1 VTGVFQ
7 ALLLSSL
14 FRRGSAM
21 RKSIVIAAFA
31 ALAFAVSPAHAITGK
46 NWVDD
51 NEHPFVG
58 LAVFYDAAGEFLWR
72 CSGSLISPTKFL
84 TAGHC
89 ADTGEGA
96 VSARVYFQ
104 QDAGANFDLVTEV
117 DPVTGYPEVCA
128 PGTLGTLCATSH
140 QLFNFGF
147 DNFAGFP
154 NTHDVGLLILDQT
167 IAMPEYGQLPS
178 PGTLDALSAARGTRN
193 TLFTVSGYGLTKSS
207 QVHSAVPNISFRSRL
222 MASSTLVNLNSAY
235 NDGFNI
241 QTQGNGSDRGGT
253 CSGDSGGPVF
263 LGGFTSNLIVAVT
276 SFGLNAICRGTDF
289 AYRIDRQ
296 EVLDWINSH

>member
-1 VTGVFQ
+1 
-7 ALLLSSL
+7 
-14 FRRGSAM
+14 M

-178 PGTLDALSAARGTRN
+178 PGTLDALSTARGTRN

-222 MASSTLVNLNSAY
+222 MASSTLVNLNSAN
-235 NDGFNI
+235 NDGFNV